1 MKLWFRFALVCLAI
15 VCLLLS
21 LSQQAGSNY
30 QLPVARSG
38 PGLDRCREPTSSLP
52 TASVVKSMEF
62 HPARAGPLESLVLDC
77 ALTVSNINPFCL
89 NTHGPPGQWN
99 LRGLGELLVKPATQ
113 NKKKPSS
120 NLSPLSPKFPAFNP
134 PKLKNRGF
142 APRFS

>member
-38 PGLDRCREPTSSLP
+38 PGLDRCRESASA
-52 TASVVKSMEF
+52 TAAVGKIMEF

-77 ALTVSNINPFCL
+77 ALTVRNIGPPYL
-89 NTHGPPGQWN
+89 ETHGPPGQWN
-99 LRGLGELLVKPATQ
+99 PGGLGELLVKPATQ
-113 NKKKPSS
+113 RQKVLIEQLFSTLHEISGLQPTKM
-120 NLSPLSPKFPAFNP
+120 
-134 PKLKNRGF
+134 KNRGF
-142 APRFS
+142 APGFS

>member
-38 PGLDRCREPTSSLP
+38 PGLDRCRESASSLP
-52 TASVVKSMEF
+52 TASVVKIMEF

-77 ALTVSNINPFCL
+77 ALTVSNIGPPYL
-89 NTHGPPGQWN
+89 ETTGPPGQWSP
-99 LRGLGELLVKPATQ
+99 RGLDKLLVKPATQ
-113 NKKKPSS
+113 SKKRSHRATFLTLHKISGPQ
-120 NLSPLSPKFPAFNP
+120 PT
-134 PKLKNRGF
+134 KLKNRGF
-142 APRFS
+142 APGFS

>member
-38 PGLDRCREPTSSLP
+38 LGLDRCRESASA
-52 TASVVKSMEF
+52 TAAVGKIMEF

-77 ALTVSNINPFCL
+77 ALTVSNIGPPYL
-89 NTHGPPGQWN
+89 ETHGPPGQWN
-99 LRGLGELLVKPATQ
+99 LPGLGELLVKPATQ
-113 NKKKPSS
+113 RQKVLIEQLFSTLHEISGLQPTKM
-120 NLSPLSPKFPAFNP
+120 
-134 PKLKNRGF
+134 KNRGY
-142 APRFS
+142 APGFS

>member
-21 LSQQAGSNY
+21 LGQQAGSNY

-38 PGLDRCREPTSSLP
+38 PGLDRCRESASA
-52 TASVVKSMEF
+52 TAAVGKIMEF

-77 ALTVSNINPFCL
+77 ALTVSNIGPPYL
-89 NTHGPPGQWN
+89 ETHGPPGQWN

-113 NKKKPSS
+113 RQKPTHRATF
-120 NLSPLSPKFPAFNP
+120 LHSPRNFRPSTHQTEES
-134 PKLKNRGF
+134 
-142 APRFS
+142 RFCTRL

>member
-38 PGLDRCREPTSSLP
+38 PRVDRCREPASSLP

-89 NTHGPPGQWN
+89 KTHGPPGQWN

-113 NKKKPSS
+113 NKKQAMEQPFST
-120 NLSPLSPKFPAFNP
+120 FPEIP
-134 PKLKNRGF
+134 GLQPTKTEESGF
-142 APRFS
+142 CTTL

>member
-1 MKLWFRFALVCLAI
+1 MKLWFCFALVCLAI

-38 PGLDRCREPTSSLP
+38 PGLDRCREPVSSLP

-77 ALTVSNINPFCL
+77 ALTVSNI
-89 NTHGPPGQWN
+89 GPPYRRPMGHPNNGTQGA
-99 LRGLGELLVKPATQ
+99 LASLLVKPPTQ
-113 NKKKPSS
+113 NKKEAIEQ
-120 NLSPLSPKFPAFNP
+120 PLSTLHEIPGLQPT
-134 PKLKNRGF
+134 KLKNRGF